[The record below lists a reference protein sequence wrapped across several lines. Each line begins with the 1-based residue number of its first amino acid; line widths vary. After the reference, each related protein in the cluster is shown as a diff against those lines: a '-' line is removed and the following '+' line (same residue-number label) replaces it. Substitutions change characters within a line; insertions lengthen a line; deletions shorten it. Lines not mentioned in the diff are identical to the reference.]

1 MSVGGKGGPL
11 AEDVDE
17 AAVVEAVVEA
27 GVGVDER
34 ADGGE
39 VLDQGRVDG

>member
-1 MSVGGKGGPL
+1 MGGEGRPL

-17 AAVVEAVVEA
+17 VGVFEAVVEA

-34 ADGGE
+34 ANGGE